1 MSCICMWHSLLLM
14 CACVCVLKAC
24 SMVSVWPGITVP
36 VQLRSHYAVVAT
48 GALCDCGR
56 ERNYLRRLDNNLG

>member
-1 MSCICMWHSLLLM
+1 MHLLYM
-14 CACVCVLKAC
+14 HVAPVVVDVCVCALKAC
-24 SMVSVWPGITVP
+24 SMVSVWPGITVS

-56 ERNYLRRLDNNLG
+56 ERNYLRRLDNILG